1 MSLFKL
7 KDKMKKIILS
17 FLLLLMITSVFSQ
30 RSQSVK
36 SDWITAVENDNVLIS
51 KRTVQ
56 IDDVANGM
64 HSEYVQFKC
73 QNKTSSQ
80 LFLSWY
86 FDAKYQ
92 ANVTTDLSD
101 ENYRA
106 FLLDPNQE
114 FIPDFSNQ
122 NDFKYFVFKKLMD
135 LDNKLELLSVQLA
148 KLTTKKIK

>member
-1 MSLFKL
+1 
-7 KDKMKKIILS
+7 MKKLILS
-17 FLLLLMITSVFSQ
+17 FLFLLMITSVFSQ
-30 RSQSVK
+30 RVQTVK

-56 IDDVANGM
+56 LDDVKNGM
-64 HSEYVQFKC
+64 YSEYIQFKC
-73 QNKTSSQ
+73 QNKTANQ

-92 ANVTTDLSD
+92 VNAPTDLGD

-106 FLLDPNQE
+106 FLLEPNEE
-114 FIPDFSNQ
+114 FIPNSSNQ
-122 NDFKYFVFKKLMD
+122 NEFKYFVFKKLMD
-135 LDNKLELLSVQLA
+135 FDNKFELLSVQLA